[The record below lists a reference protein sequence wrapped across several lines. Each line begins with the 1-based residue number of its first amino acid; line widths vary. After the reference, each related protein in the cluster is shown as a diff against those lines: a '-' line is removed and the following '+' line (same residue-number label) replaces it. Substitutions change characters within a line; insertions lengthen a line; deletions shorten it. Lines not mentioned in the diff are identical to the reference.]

1 MKTHILRAPQT
12 DRYGLQVPTLRSDL
26 EDDISDAYRLLLS
39 SVVHISGAA
48 PQSAIFQAEAGTF
61 TGAAGTTA
69 ATGTVVTTNE
79 GFTLPTSGD
88 LVIPIPVTGVYA
100 INVTA
105 SWRSASDTGSGVGY
119 ATTTHTVVLA
129 TGADPSCIANF
140 SGTIITDNK
149 MGAATIYGST
159 NQASAIV
166 PLTAG
171 DTLTCGTVILSES
184 PALTAAGLLASM
196 TLSIVRIA

>member
-1 MKTHILRAPQT
+1 MKKHILRAPQT
-12 DRYGLQVPTLRSDL
+12 DRYGLDVPTLRSDL

-39 SVVHISGAA
+39 SVVHIAGAA
-48 PQSAIFQAEAGTF
+48 PVSATFQVEAGTF

-79 GFTLPTSGD
+79 GFTLPASGD
-88 LVIPIPVTGVYA
+88 LVITIPVTGVYA
-100 INVTA
+100 INVVA
-105 SWRSASDTGSGVGY
+105 SWQSAADTPPMTGY
-119 ATTTHTVVLA
+119 ATTTHTVVMA
-129 TGADPSCIANF
+129 TGADPSCVANF
-140 SGTIITDNK
+140 SGSVVVDNK
-149 MGAATIYGST
+149 MGAATLYGST

-171 DTLTCGTVILSES
+171 DTLTCGTSVLSES
-184 PALTAAGLLASM
+184 PALPGLLAAM